1 MPKSDQAD
9 RVSHRVHDLLR
20 AEILD
25 GSLAPGDAVPSE
37 RVLAVRFGVNRHAVR
52 EALKRLQE
60 AGLIEI
66 RQGGSTRVLNWRD
79 AGGLPVLLDLL
90 SDNLDPPVEI
100 ARSVVEMRASIGV
113 DAARHCAGR
122 ASAGKRREIETL
134 ADTAAGFV
142 GVDDEKLDLA
152 FGILWEAIIVG
163 SDNIAYRLAF
173 NSLMKAVLLKS
184 EMAQRIRPSNAPLI
198 RDLGKAIGAGDEER
212 TVEVA
217 RAMLEPDIRVFD
229 A

>member
-1 MPKSDQAD
+1 M
-9 RVSHRVHDLLR
+9 
-20 AEILD
+20 
-25 GSLAPGDAVPSE
+25 
-37 RVLAVRFGVNRHAVR
+37 
-52 EALKRLQE
+52 
-60 AGLIEI
+60 
-66 RQGGSTRVLNWRD
+66 
-79 AGGLPVLLDLL
+79 
-90 SDNLDPPVEI
+90 
-100 ARSVVEMRASIGV
+100 
-113 DAARHCAGR
+113 
-122 ASAGKRREIETL
+122 
-134 ADTAAGFV
+134 
-142 GVDDEKLDLA
+142 DDEKLDLA